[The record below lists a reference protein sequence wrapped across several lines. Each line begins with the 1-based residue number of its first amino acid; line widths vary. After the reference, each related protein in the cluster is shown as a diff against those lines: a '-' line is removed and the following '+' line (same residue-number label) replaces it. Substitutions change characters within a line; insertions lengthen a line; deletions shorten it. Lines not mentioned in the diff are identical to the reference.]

1 MAKKGTFNFQE
12 VFEEHPIKSCIG
24 CFLIGVTLTYTLL
37 SLFYENK
44 IQNITDRY
52 EDKIEF
58 LKKAHEQDLEIREI
72 KLAKEEGTKYYLNIE
87 SNSKLGKDL
96 SKLINVDKNEK

>member
-1 MAKKGTFNFQE
+1 MAKKRTFNFQE

-24 CFLIGVTLTYTLL
+24 CFLIGVTVSYTLIC
-37 SLFYENK
+37 LFYENK

-58 LKKAHEQDLEIREI
+58 LKKTHEQDLEIREI
-72 KLAKEEGTKYYLNIE
+72 KLSKEEGTKYFLNIE
-87 SNSKLGKDL
+87 SDSKLGRDL
-96 SKLINVDKNEK
+96 SKLINTDKNEK